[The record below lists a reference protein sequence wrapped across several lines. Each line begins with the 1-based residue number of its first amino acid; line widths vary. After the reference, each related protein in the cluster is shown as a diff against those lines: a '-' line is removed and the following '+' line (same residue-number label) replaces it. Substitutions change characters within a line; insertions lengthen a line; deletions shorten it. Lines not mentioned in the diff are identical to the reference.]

1 MKVKPG
7 LEQIRKVG
15 SRFKGKKIA
24 LLTHRAAYTS
34 DFQHAVDLFI
44 ENGLKPKLL
53 LSPEHGIFSSK
64 ADGAMVGREVFKGIE
79 VISIYDKR
87 ERVKEDLLDIEIIF
101 VDLQDVGVRCYTYIS
116 ALKDIM
122 KAAGEL
128 GIKVVVLDRP
138 NPLGGERVEGPV
150 LDERYISYVGVAPIP
165 FIHGLTIGEMGYL
178 FKDMFKIDVDYE
190 VFKMEGWKR
199 DMYFDE
205 TGLPWIPPS
214 PGLPCFENALS
225 YPATVFFEGTNISE
239 GRGTT
244 RPFIVFGAPWI
255 NSIKL
260 AEELNQKNLPGVY
273 FIPAAFTPCASKY
286 KDEKCEGVEL
296 LVFNKRKFT
305 PIITIV
311 TLFYELFQ
319 HYVEEIEWLVSKGNY
334 WVDLLW
340 GGDTFRTH
348 LEAQAI
354 ETLFEEVGKGLDELK
369 KIAQEVHLY

>member
-7 LEQIRKVG
+7 LEQIRKIG
-15 SRFKGKKIA
+15 KKFRGKKIA

-44 ENGLKPKLL
+44 ENGLKPRLL

-64 ADGAMVGREVFKGIE
+64 ADGATVGREVFKGIE

-87 ERVKEDLLDIEIIF
+87 ERIREDLGDIDIVF

-122 KAAGEL
+122 EVASKI

-138 NPLGGERVEGPV
+138 NPLGGEKIEGPV
-150 LDERYISYVGVAPIP
+150 LNERYTSYVGIAPIP
-165 FIHGLTIGEMGYL
+165 FIHGLTIGELGLL
-178 FKDMFKIDVDYE
+178 FRDMFKINVDYE

-205 TGLPWIPPS
+205 TGLSWIPPS
-214 PGLPCFENALS
+214 PGLPCFENVLS

-239 GRGTT
+239 GRGTA
-244 RPFIVFGAPWI
+244 RPFIVFGAPWFDGL
-255 NSIKL
+255 KL
-260 AEELNQKNLPGVY
+260 AEELNKEKLPGVY
-273 FIPAAFTPCASKY
+273 FIPSSFTPCTSKY

-296 LVFNKRKFT
+296 LVVDKRNFSPLKT
-305 PIITIV
+305 IITI
-311 TLFYELFQ
+311 FYKLFQ
-319 HYVEEIEWLVSKGNY
+319 HYPEHIKWLVSNKNY

-348 LEAQAI
+348 LETQAI
-354 ETLFEEVGKGLDELK
+354 EPLLDAVGKSAGNFK
-369 KIAQEVHLY
+369 NIARSVYLY

>member
-15 SRFKGKKIA
+15 NRFKGKKIA

-122 KAAGEL
+122 EAAGEL

-138 NPLGGERVEGPV
+138 NSLGRERVEGPV

-305 PIITIV
+305 PIITII

-354 ETLFEEVGKGLDELK
+354 ETLFEEVGKGLDDLK